1 MKIIKITKLPK
12 LCLSLSFRFFSFPD
26 MFLSFDYKF
35 SMSDRKFI
43 GSLVANKTA
52 VLFCNST
59 RFSIESRART
69 KLFPDACFKAVISR
83 IYPSSNQDENR
94 VYRITRK
101 LWDEGEDKRVKAA
114 STTTRTQTRL
124 VCSRC
129 LTCDKENSIS
139 LPCCIV
145 LARCREII
153 SMQTA
158 APRCKASRGGS
169 PTTS

>member
-83 IYPSSNQDENR
+83 IYPSVTKMRIVFTELHGNYGMRERINALKLRRRRRGRRRGSSVR
-94 VYRITRK
+94 V
-101 LWDEGEDKRVKAA
+101 V
-114 STTTRTQTRL
+114 
-124 VCSRC
+124 
-129 LTCDKENSIS
+129 
-139 LPCCIV
+139 
-145 LARCREII
+145 
-153 SMQTA
+153 
-158 APRCKASRGGS
+158 
-169 PTTS
+169 